1 MIANRFG
8 DFVTASGGMFVSGK
22 FDQMKGNSFLVIA
35 SAFDSYCEELAR
47 EENSVQAAL
56 VSFKLESTL
65 GKDVYYLTKMI
76 PNLSH
81 VLNDDFNESFS
92 YQECK
97 DAQKR
102 IHFLLSQFVDVI
114 SDCSEK
120 PMVLFIDDMQW
131 ADSSSI
137 SIINQLLQ
145 SSRSRQNG
153 KGKFFFLGSFRT
165 EDNES
170 EIEFINHPFWSTIAS
185 AIIDGFMTTSL
196 KLVYL
201 TKDVVN
207 QFVADLLH
215 LSPRL
220 VANLSDIVYHK
231 TKGNPLFI
239 SRMLLSLNRKG
250 LLYLSLTRN
259 RTFFVCSN

>member
-1 MIANRFG
+1 MI
-8 DFVTASGGMFVSGK
+8 
-22 FDQMKGNSFLVIA
+22 
-35 SAFDSYCEELAR
+35 C
-47 EENSVQAAL
+47 
-56 VSFKLESTL
+56 
-65 GKDVYYLTKMI
+65 
-76 PNLSH
+76 
-81 VLNDDFNESFS
+81 
-92 YQECK
+92 
-97 DAQKR
+97 
-102 IHFLLSQFVDVI
+102 
-114 SDCSEK
+114 DCSEK
-120 PMVLFIDDMQW
+120 PIVLFIDDMQW

-145 SSRSRQNG
+145 SSRSRQDG

-165 EDNES
+165 EDTES
-170 EIEFINHPFWSTIAS
+170 EMELINHPFWSTIAS
-185 AIIDGFMTTSL
+185 AESDGFKTTSL

-239 SRMLLSLNRKG
+239 SRMLLSMNRKG
-250 LLYLSLTRN
+250 LLYISLTRN

>member
-1 MIANRFG
+1 MQGR
-8 DFVTASGGMFVSGK
+8 S
-22 FDQMKGNSFLVIA
+22 
-35 SAFDSYCEELAR
+35 
-47 EENSVQAAL
+47 EEN
-56 VSFKLESTL
+56 
-65 GKDVYYLTKMI
+65 
-76 PNLSH
+76 
-81 VLNDDFNESFS
+81 
-92 YQECK
+92 
-97 DAQKR
+97 
-102 IHFLLSQFVDVI
+102 LLSQFVDVI
-114 SDCSEK
+114 CDCSEK

-131 ADSSSI
+131 ADSSLI

-145 SSRSRQNG
+145 SSRSRQDG

-170 EIEFINHPFWSTIAS
+170 EEIEFINHPFWSTIAS

-201 TKDVVN
+201 NLTKDIVN

-220 VANLSDIVYHK
+220 VANLSDIVFHK

-259 RTFFVCSN
+259 RTFCVCSN